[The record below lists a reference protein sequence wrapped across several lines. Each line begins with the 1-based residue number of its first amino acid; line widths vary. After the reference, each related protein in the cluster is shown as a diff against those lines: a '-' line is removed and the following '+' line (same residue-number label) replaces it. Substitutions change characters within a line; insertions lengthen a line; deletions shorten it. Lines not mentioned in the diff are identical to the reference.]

1 MGWHGKDRITSY
13 ESKYKW
19 TRVLDLK
26 VDLDVEMQTQSWL
39 EQGVGSFGD
48 LRSEEGMP

>member
-1 MGWHGKDRITSY
+1 M
-13 ESKYKW
+13 
-19 TRVLDLK
+19 LDLK

-39 EQGVGSFGD
+39 EQGVGGFGD